1 MALDKATVAK
11 VATLARIKV
20 PEGELEK
27 MAKELQG
34 ILAWI
39 EQLDAVDTAGV
50 EPMTV
55 IDSVLAHIP
64 SLDPTGKRVAAAER
78 DDRVTET
85 NDPARVTGNAPERV
99 GAGEGAFFVV
109 PKVIE

>member
-20 PEGELEK
+20 PDSELEK
-27 MAKELQG
+27 MAAELRT
-34 ILAWI
+34 ILAWV

-50 EPMTV
+50 EPMA
-55 IDSVLAHIP
+55 SVVETLLPQRA
-64 SLDPTGKRVAAAER
+64 DAV
-78 DDRVTET
+78 DDGG
-85 NDPARVTGNAPERV
+85 DAARVTANAAERV